1 MAEADPVSA
10 PSRKVDPAPGDEGYY
25 LDQCRQVRR
34 QVPQSVPLGVCGGW
48 RSVDVMNRMLEGE
61 GFDFLSASRPFIAE
75 PDVFLRFR
83 AGQQRAACNSC
94 NECIEGD
101 RTPIVHCPPAQ
112 EGRLGTPYLDAR
124 VEPVR

>member
-1 MAEADPVSA
+1 MIYNFSCYAVSTR
-10 PSRKVDPAPGDEGYY
+10 PLRISQTSGEFDRQEMPILVVVGYI
-25 LDQCRQVRR
+25 
-34 QVPQSVPLGVCGGW
+34 
-48 RSVDVMNRMLEGE
+48 
-61 GFDFLSASRPFIAE
+61 DFIPKR
-75 PDVFLRFR
+75 
-83 AGQQRAACNSC
+83 GQQRAACNSC